1 MGGIMK
7 IQTLFVLIVSL
18 CLVAQVAIAQESQ
31 MFVLN
36 GSGARAAGMGNAF
49 TGVADDATAISWN
62 SAGLTQ
68 LYSPEASVYAR
79 FGFGSMSTDYQ
90 EINYDRTTGS
100 SFQLNFASL
109 VFPFSVGDL
118 NVVGG
123 IAYRRVLDFTQD
135 IEETLEIN
143 GFKQISK
150 TDNSGGIDAISP
162 SIGVQLN
169 EMISAGATVNI
180 MTGSTDY
187 MQEESGDFAEG
198 TYESKEEYSG
208 VGIDIGVLVKPSP
221 TFQIGAN
228 LNLPQTLTIKQS
240 NEYEHEFKLKIPFFF
255 SIGAAFRASDNLTIA
270 ADYRSRAWSN
280 AKVEFEGGEEEE
292 FTDQNANSF
301 HVGMEYLAQ
310 AGKSVVPLRIG
321 FYTLPT
327 PGVDENEDQ
336 ITFSGIT
343 AGIGVI
349 LGTVI
354 LDGSFE
360 YIFGSYVGGEENDS
374 SVDYTVSDFR
384 ITVGGT
390 VHFGKN

>member
-1 MGGIMK
+1 
-7 IQTLFVLIVSL
+7 
-18 CLVAQVAIAQESQ
+18 

-62 SAGLTQ
+62 SAGLAQ
-68 LYSPEASVYAR
+68 LYSAEASVIAR

-90 EINYDRTTGS
+90 DINFDITTGS

-135 IEETLEIN
+135 FEIN
-143 GFKQISK
+143 AELSGFEQMIK
-150 TDNSGGIDAISP
+150 TENSGGIDAISP
-162 SIGVQLN
+162 AIGVQLN

-187 MQEESGDFAEG
+187 KTEMSGDLG
-198 TYESKEEYSG
+198 DDLSESKEEYSG

-221 TFQIGAN
+221 QFQIGAN
-228 LNLPQTLTIKQS
+228 LNLPQTLTIKES
-240 NEYEHEFKLKIPFFF
+240 NGFEHEYKLNIPFFF

-280 AKVEFEGGEEEE
+280 ATVEFEGGEEEDL
-292 FTDQNANSF
+292 TDQNANSI

-310 AGKSVVPLRIG
+310 AGKSVVPLRLG

-327 PGVDENEDQ
+327 PGVDDNDDQ
-336 ITFSGIT
+336 IIFSGIT

-349 LGTVI
+349 LGSVI

-360 YIFGSYVGGEENDS
+360 YIFGSYVGDTEDERN
-374 SVDYTVSDFR
+374 VDYTVSDFR
-384 ITVGGT
+384 VTIGGT
-390 VHFGKN
+390 IHFGKN

>member
-1 MGGIMK
+1 MK
-7 IQTLFVLIVSL
+7 IRNLFVLIVSL
-18 CLVAQVAIAQESQ
+18 CLVAQVAIAQDSQ
-31 MFVLN
+31 LFVLN

-90 EINYDRTTGS
+90 DINFDITTGS

-123 IAYRRVLDFTQD
+123 IAYRRVLDFTKD
-135 IEETLEIN
+135 FEIN
-143 GFKQISK
+143 AETSGFQQTVK
-150 TDNSGGIDAISP
+150 TENSGGIDAISP
-162 SIGVQLN
+162 SIGIQLN

-180 MTGSTDY
+180 MTGSTDFKT
-187 MQEESGDFAEG
+187 ESSGDLG
-198 TYESKEEYSG
+198 DDLSESKEKYSG
-208 VGIDIGVLVKPSP
+208 VGIDIGILVKPSS

-228 LNLPQTLTIKQS
+228 LNLPQTLTIKES
-240 NEYEHEFKLKIPFFF
+240 NGFDNEYKLKIPFFF
-255 SIGAAFRASDNLTIA
+255 SIGAAIRASDNLTIA
-270 ADYRSRAWSN
+270 ADYRSRTWSN
-280 AKVEFEGGEEEE
+280 AKMEFDGEEME

-310 AGKSVVPLRIG
+310 AGKSVVPLRVG

-327 PGVDENEDQ
+327 PGVDDNDDQ

-360 YIFGSYVGGEENDS
+360 YVFGSYVGDTEDERD
-374 SVDYTVSDFR
+374 VDYTVSDFR

-390 VHFGKN
+390 IHFGKN